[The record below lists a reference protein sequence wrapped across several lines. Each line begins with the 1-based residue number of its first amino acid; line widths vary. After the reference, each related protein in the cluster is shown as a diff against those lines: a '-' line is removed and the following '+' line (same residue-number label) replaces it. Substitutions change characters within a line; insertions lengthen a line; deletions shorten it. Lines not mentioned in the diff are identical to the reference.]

1 MLLSYNHK
9 VEDAIVHIYTYDYNR
24 TKCTHTHG
32 ILSSVKFLELVKISQ
47 LLLLPF
53 DQLLWPRE
61 GVTEKEKEVSS
72 KPRRLWTE
80 EKIQG

>member
-9 VEDAIVHIYTYDYNR
+9 VEDAIVHIYSYDYNR

-32 ILSSVKFLELVKISQ
+32 ILSSVKFLQ

-61 GVTEKEKEVSS
+61 GDRIGVTEEEKEVSS

-80 EKIQG
+80 GKIQG